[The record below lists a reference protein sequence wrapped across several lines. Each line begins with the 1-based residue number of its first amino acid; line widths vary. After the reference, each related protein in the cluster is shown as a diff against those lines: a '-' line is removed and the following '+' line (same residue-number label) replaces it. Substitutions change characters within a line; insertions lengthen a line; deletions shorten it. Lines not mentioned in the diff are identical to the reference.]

1 MTRQVT
7 PARPS
12 REREGA
18 VGPPRQSRS
27 LTVAARTSVDV
38 RGWIAL
44 AWVVFW
50 GWAYVLTA
58 YQARA
63 PQILGGIR
71 MLTRT
76 AAWLGGH
83 R

>member
-1 MTRQVT
+1 MARHVI
-7 PARPS
+7 PAHPS

-18 VGPPRQSRS
+18 VGPRRQSRS
-27 LTVAARTSVDV
+27 LTVAARTSIDW

-50 GWAYVLTA
+50 GCAYVLTA

-71 MLTRT
+71 VPTRT
-76 AAWLGGH
+76 AARLAGH